1 MIMLAHF
8 DLVGADLAAFEAY
21 EDAVL
26 PLLADHGAAL
36 QRRFRSPDNALE
48 VHILYFPSAD
58 ARRAYLADPR
68 RAAQAKMWQA
78 SGASATLIEVN
89 DLTRLN

>member
-8 DLVGADLAAFEAY
+8 DLVGADLDAFEAY

-26 PLLADHGAAL
+26 PLLAEHGAQL

-48 VHILYFPSAD
+48 VHVLYFPSPE
-58 ARRAYLADPR
+58 ARQAYLADPR
-68 RAAQAKMWQA
+68 RAAHAEMWRT
-78 SGASATLIEVN
+78 SRVSATLIEVN
-89 DLTRLN
+89 DFAS

>member
-26 PLLADHGAAL
+26 PLLADHGADL
-36 QRRFRSPDNALE
+36 LRRFRSLDNALE
-48 VHILYFPSAD
+48 VHGLYFPSSE
-58 ARRAYLADPR
+58 ARQAYLADPR
-68 RAAQAKMWQA
+68 RAAHAPMWRI
-78 SGASATLIEVN
+78 SRVSATLIEVD
-89 DLTRLN
+89 DLPTAG